1 MLITRPISNA
11 RFILMFLFCN
21 IAVAAEDSDQSPF
34 AVLSVD
40 APSPSSQVMGWIDSR
55 NIRSLNG
62 SWKFL
67 VDPMQVGTPGS
78 LFGGW
83 ATSRTPEDEYQLLEY
98 SYADAADVRVP
109 GDFNTQFD
117 ELLYYRDTVWY
128 QRHFDVEQVREG
140 RYHLWFG
147 GANYKTTIYLNG
159 RAIAH
164 QSGGYVPFSVDVTEH
179 LLSEDNDLVVQ
190 VNNRLDKDT
199 VPTERTDWWPYGGL
213 TRDVMLVH
221 TPDAYIVNASV
232 QLEERSTISGKVITS
247 GMDRGEEIVISLPEI
262 NVQATAKIDESGTA
276 RFSFP
281 ANVDLWS
288 PTNPKLYNVQ
298 VAAAADQ
305 IHDRIGF
312 RTIEVQG
319 TRILLNG
326 NQIRFKGISTH
337 EEPIGRDGVAY
348 SRADIQALF
357 TEAKKLGV
365 NFVRAAHYPYSRYA
379 AQVADEMGL
388 LLWEEVPIYWNIN
401 WQNSETLRIARDQI
415 ARLVQRDWN
424 RASVVV
430 WSVANET
437 TYSEPRMTFLNRL
450 IQDVRELDGSRLVSA
465 ALLGDTRREL
475 QHVVT
480 YLAANGLD
488 SDIPSD
494 REKLILQQVLNAA
507 GEYAP
512 KPNSQFDLVIT
523 DPLGDLVDLVSYNEY
538 FGWYYS
544 RFIADQTGV
553 SERTIRQLML
563 ELMPN
568 VTLSSAFDKPMFISE
583 FGAGAKA
590 GMRGE
595 GVWTE
600 DYQAKVYGAQFKMI
614 SNSPQVQGMTPWIL
628 KDFRAM
634 LRSLGG
640 VQDFRNRKGL
650 IDENGRR
657 KQAFYVLRDFYAGD
671 WSER

>member
-11 RFILMFLFCN
+11 RFVLMLLFCN
-21 IAVAAEDSDQSPF
+21 FAVAEEDSDQSPF
-34 AVLSVD
+34 AVLAVD

-55 NIRSLNG
+55 NTRSLNG

-128 QRHFDVEQVREG
+128 QRRFDVEHVKEG

-159 RAIAH
+159 HAIAH

-179 LLSEDNDLVVQ
+179 LLSENNDLVVQ

-232 QLEERSTISGKVITS
+232 QLEDRSTISGKVITA

-262 NVQATAKIDESGTA
+262 NVQARAKIDESGAA

-357 TEAKKLGV
+357 TEAKQLGV

-401 WQNSETLRIARDQI
+401 WQNSETLSIARDQI
-415 ARLVQRDWN
+415 TRLVQRDWN

-494 REKLILQQVLNAA
+494 REKLILQHVLNAA

-512 KPNSQFDLVIT
+512 KPNSEFDLVIT

-614 SNSPQVQGMTPWIL
+614 SNSPQVPGMTPWIL
-628 KDFRAM
+628 K
-634 LRSLGG
+634 
-640 VQDFRNRKGL
+640 N
-650 IDENGRR
+650 
-657 KQAFYVLRDFYAGD
+657 
-671 WSER
+671 SEPCFVR